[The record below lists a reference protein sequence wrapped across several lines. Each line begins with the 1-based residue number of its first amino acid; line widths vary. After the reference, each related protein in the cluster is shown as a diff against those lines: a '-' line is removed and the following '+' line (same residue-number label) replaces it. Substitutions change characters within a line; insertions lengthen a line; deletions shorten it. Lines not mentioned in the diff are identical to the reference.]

1 MSSPNVTRATLC
13 ALYPFARVGEER
25 LNDLLPLC
33 HRERFT
39 KTIDPFRQRDFSG
52 HLLYLIRGEL
62 KLVQQDG
69 VVRVLVGGSDR
80 ALFPISQAG
89 QVPLSGKAI
98 TDIEILRVE
107 EEAADILVAWD
118 QYLDGSGA
126 VSVSEWTQMSGIFA
140 AQSITRG
147 VFSML
152 PTAHIGMLL
161 DRFQREPHKRGE
173 IIVRQ
178 GDQGEYYYLIER
190 GCCIVSREF
199 AGSSVDVAELQ
210 EGEAFGADALVSDM
224 PRNAT
229 VTMKAD
235 GVLLKLRKTDF
246 DELLREPLMHKLGV
260 AAAVSKVARG
270 ALWIDVR
277 FAPEFQ
283 HDGLPGAM
291 NIPLN
296 ELRESSRALN
306 TDREYVVYCQTG
318 RRSAAAAFLL
328 AQRGFRAYLLDGGLR
343 ALGGDDIS

>member
-1 MSSPNVTRATLC
+1 MTRATLST
-13 ALYPFARVGEER
+13 LYPFARVGEER

-33 HRERFT
+33 HRERFS

-52 HLLYLIRGEL
+52 HLLYLIKGEL
-62 KLVQQDG
+62 KLVQSDG
-69 VVRVLVGGSDR
+69 ITRVLVGGADR

-89 QVPLSGKAI
+89 QMPLSGKAI

-126 VSVSEWTQMSGIFA
+126 VSVSEWTQMSGMFA
-140 AQSITRG
+140 AQSLTRG
-147 VFSML
+147 VFAML

-190 GCCIVSREF
+190 GSCVVSREF
-199 AGSSVDVAELQ
+199 AGSSMDVAELK
-210 EGEAFGADALVSDM
+210 EGDAFGEDALVSDM

-229 VTMKAD
+229 VIMQSD
-235 GVLLKLRKTDF
+235 GVLLKLRRADF
-246 DELLREPLMHKLGV
+246 NELLREPLMQKLGV
-260 AAAVSKVARG
+260 AGAVSKVARG
-270 ALWIDVR
+270 AQWIDVR

-283 HDGLPGAM
+283 HDGLPGAV

-296 ELRESSRALN
+296 ELREASPVLS
-306 TDREYVVYCQTG
+306 TDKEYVVYCQTG

-328 AQRGFRAYLLDGGLR
+328 AQRGFKAYLLDGGLR